1 MERSNYLVPNSVLR
15 KIIEEKEEELKNANH
30 EIKKLNAD
38 KIKLKAK
45 IKDQQEWNKTCE

>member
-15 KIIEEKEEELKNANH
+15 KIIEEMEEELKNANR

-38 KIKLKAK
+38 KIKLEAE
-45 IKDQQEWNKTCE
+45 IKDQKEEN